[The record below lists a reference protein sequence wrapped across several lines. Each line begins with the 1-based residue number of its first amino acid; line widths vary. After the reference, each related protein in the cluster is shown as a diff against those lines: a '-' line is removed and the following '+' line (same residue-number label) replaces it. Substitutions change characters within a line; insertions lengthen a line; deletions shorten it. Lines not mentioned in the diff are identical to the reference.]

1 MWLYYALLTAASWGL
16 CYTAC
21 GQILKTS
28 DKYAYLTIIS
38 LSNCI
43 FWFSTAILN
52 QSHFES
58 LKTNKGWLIVAMIT
72 SLLGNFC
79 TLKAIE
85 GKNAVLAAAV
95 EISYPV
101 WCWLFTFLLV
111 GAEPISYRVAGGIVL
126 IFLGTLLLME

>member
-1 MWLYYALLTAASWGL
+1 MWLYYALLTAVSWGL

-21 GQILKTS
+21 SQILKVS
-28 DKYAYLTIIS
+28 DKYAYLTAIS
-38 LSNCI
+38 LANFV
-43 FWFSTAILN
+43 FWLATAILN
-52 QSHFES
+52 NSQLES
-58 LKTNKGWLIVAMIT
+58 LKNAKMWLVVAIFT

-79 TLKAIE
+79 SLKAIE

-101 WCWLFTFLLV
+101 WCWLFTFLLIGV
-111 GAEPISYRVAGGIVL
+111 EPISYRVAGGIVL